1 MGKLGVLHLSPA
13 RSPELPPLGSALCI
27 HTWLPKSEVGSRE
40 VWLRGRCHRLQY
52 QRAGQAGCASSVTA
66 SLVTRA
72 LDEITFHHRSQR
84 REKERG
90 QRNQRPVLKAL
101 ILSPMSDSLISWIS
115 QLVLSN
121 QERVS
126 SPNSSDCSWKLGL
139 AAPRALKGT
148 VTKKTSLRVFPH
160 AQQNN
165 KCLGSQYP

>member
-1 MGKLGVLHLSPA
+1 MGICHERSSLQMEKLGVLHLSPA

-52 QRAGQAGCASSVTA
+52 QRAGQAGCVSSVTA

-90 QRNQRPVLKAL
+90 QRNQRPVLKAFDPFPHVGL
-101 ILSPMSDSLISWIS
+101 TDQLDFPISPIKSGKSEFT
-115 QLVLSN
+115 QLVGLLLETWSRCSKSPEGYSHQENLS
-121 QERVS
+121 
-126 SPNSSDCSWKLGL
+126 
-139 AAPRALKGT
+139 
-148 VTKKTSLRVFPH
+148 
-160 AQQNN
+160 
-165 KCLGSQYP
+165 